1 MTLGCGGTILTYA
14 LINVKPEWGGGG
26 ADVGDLTFQTNFW
39 PKSPPWGPKNESN

>member
-26 ADVGDLTFQTNFW
+26 GGGGQM
-39 PKSPPWGPKNESN
+39 WGI